1 MLGDISK
8 EDGINENEIG
18 SIKSLAEYW
27 DVNPPKWAKSD
38 ETISIGASKSES
50 KTTDTGEA
58 QTEENL
64 TLQGQL
70 AERFTSIYSDSVVK
84 KIDDGNYLDIHL
96 PNIHNRKGTHI
107 WFNTPK
113 SGGIKIGFYCRD
125 KEFVETAVDASSDTI
140 ETYSSG
146 LRPKGAPVFDNIDD
160 AIEAVQSFIGDLSRK
175 LN

>member
-1 MLGDISK
+1 MNLHPSYLPYNRGKDPYVWSIL
-8 EDGINENEIG
+8 NEKPFGTTIHEMNE
-18 SIKSLAEYW
+18 
-27 DVNPPKWAKSD
+27 
-38 ETISIGASKSES
+38 
-50 KTTDTGEA
+50 
-58 QTEENL
+58 
-64 TLQGQL
+64 
-70 AERFTSIYSDSVVK
+70 

-125 KEFVETAVDASSDTI
+125 KEFVKMAVDASSDTI

-146 LRPKGAPVFDNIDD
+146 LRPKGAPVFDNIED
-160 AIEAVQSFIGDLSRK
+160 AIEAVQSIIGYLSRK